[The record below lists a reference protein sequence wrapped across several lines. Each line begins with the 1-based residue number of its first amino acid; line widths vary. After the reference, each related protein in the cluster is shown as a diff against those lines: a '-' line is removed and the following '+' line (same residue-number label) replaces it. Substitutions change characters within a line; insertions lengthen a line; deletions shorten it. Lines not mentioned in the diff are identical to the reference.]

1 MFFVIR
7 NKQKKYYE
15 KGHSMKNQD
24 SLKWIVKN
32 SKKEVPKIIILSIC
46 NILLALVATVLAIV
60 SKLAI
65 DSAQKAATAVGSSE
79 FAYYRNMI
87 ILNCVL
93 ILIIITARLL
103 IRVFSQSMSIR
114 VQAKMEMNMRGR
126 LFNSIMTKD
135 YGKINKYHSGELMNR
150 ITSDVKIVTDGI
162 VSIVPDALYFVTQFF
177 GAFVVLII
185 FDWKFTMLF
194 IATGIIMS
202 VIAVFFRGKLKNLSK
217 QVQETDGKVRSFFQE
232 AIESMLVVKTFG
244 LENQFDK
251 KGNILQRTNYEVKMK
266 RRRITI
272 FANAGFSFIF
282 NTGYL
287 FALGWCAIKVSMKTM
302 TYGTLTAVLQLI
314 SQIQTPFVNIT
325 KMFPQYYAVLAS
337 AERIMEIE
345 DIENEENTYEKIDVK
360 QTYDK
365 LESIRFNNIKFNY
378 GRETVIEHGDAMLSK
393 GDFVAIRGISG
404 IGKSTLMK
412 MLLGVFKPQ
421 QGTID
426 ICLENGKIIQASP
439 NTRSMFSYVPQGNYL
454 FSGTIRENIVM
465 INQNVSDE
473 EIEKALKLSEIEDFI
488 KKLPDGLDTVIG
500 EKGLGIS
507 EGQAQRLAIARALI
521 SNAPIILLDEAT
533 SALDKNTEEKVLDN
547 IKKLNKKTCII
558 ITHKAAALK
567 VCNREFIIK
576 DKQLTAVRKE

>member
-1 MFFVIR
+1 
-7 NKQKKYYE
+7 
-15 KGHSMKNQD
+15 MKNQN
-24 SLKWIVKN
+24 SLKWIIKN
-32 SKKEVPKIIILSIC
+32 SKGEIPKIVILSIS
-46 NILLALVATVLAIV
+46 NILLALVATVLALV

-65 DSAQKAATAVGSSE
+65 DSAQRAATASSNAE
-79 FAYYRNMI
+79 FLHYRNLI
-87 ILNCVL
+87 IFNCIL
-93 ILIIITARLL
+93 ILVVITSRLL
-103 IRVFSQSMSIR
+103 LRVFTQSLTIR
-114 VQAKMEMNMRGR
+114 VQAKMEMKMRGR
-126 LFNSIMTKD
+126 LFYSIMMKD

-150 ITSDVKIVTDGI
+150 ITSDVKIVTEGI
-162 VSIVPDALYFVTQFF
+162 ISIVPDALYFLTQFV

-194 IATGIIMS
+194 IAAGIVMS

-244 LENQFDK
+244 LEKQFDK
-251 KGNILQRTNYEVKMK
+251 KGNILQRTNYEVKM
-266 RRRITI
+266 RRRKITI

-282 NTGYL
+282 NSGYL
-287 FALGWCAIKVSMKTM
+287 FALGWCAIKVSMKAM

-314 SQIQTPFVNIT
+314 SQIQTPFVSIT

-345 DIENEENTYEKIDVK
+345 NITNEESIYEKIDVK

-378 GRETVIEHGDAMLSK
+378 GRETVIEHGDAMLNK

-426 ICLENGKIIQASP
+426 ICLENGKTIQASP
-439 NTRSMFSYVPQGNYL
+439 DTRCMFSYVPQGNYL
-454 FSGTIRENIVM
+454 FSGTIRENILM
-465 INQNVSDE
+465 INPNASDE
-473 EIEKALKLSEIEDFI
+473 EVSQALKLSEIEDFI
-488 KKLPDGLDTVIG
+488 EKLPDGLDTVIG

-558 ITHKAAALK
+558 ITHKAAALE
-567 VCNREFIIK
+567 VCNREFIIN
-576 DKQLTAVRKE
+576 DKQLTAVRKEAIN

>member
-1 MFFVIR
+1 
-7 NKQKKYYE
+7 
-15 KGHSMKNQD
+15 MKNQN
-24 SLKWIVKN
+24 SLKWIIKN
-32 SKKEVPKIIILSIC
+32 SKGEIPKIVILSIS
-46 NILLALVATVLAIV
+46 NILLALVATVLALV

-65 DSAQKAATAVGSSE
+65 DSAQRAATASSNGE
-79 FAYYRNMI
+79 FLHYRNLI
-87 ILNCVL
+87 IFNCIL
-93 ILIIITARLL
+93 ILVVITSRLL
-103 IRVFSQSMSIR
+103 LRVFTQSLTIR
-114 VQAKMEMNMRGR
+114 VQAKMEMKMRGR
-126 LFNSIMTKD
+126 LFYSIMMKD

-150 ITSDVKIVTDGI
+150 ITSDVKIVTEGI
-162 VSIVPDALYFVTQFF
+162 ISIVPDALYFLTQFV

-194 IATGIIMS
+194 IAAGIVMS

-244 LENQFDK
+244 LEKQFDK
-251 KGNILQRTNYEVKMK
+251 KGNILQRTNYEVKM
-266 RRRITI
+266 RRRKITI

-282 NTGYL
+282 NSGYL
-287 FALGWCAIKVSMKTM
+287 FALGWCAIKVSMKAM

-314 SQIQTPFVNIT
+314 SQIQTPFVSIT

-345 DIENEENTYEKIDVK
+345 NITNEESTYEKIDVK

-378 GRETVIEHGDAMLSK
+378 GRETVIEHGDAMLNK

-426 ICLENGKIIQASP
+426 ICLENGKTIQASP
-439 NTRSMFSYVPQGNYL
+439 DTRCMFSYVPQGNYL
-454 FSGTIRENIVM
+454 FSGTIRENILM
-465 INQNVSDE
+465 INPNASDKEVSQ
-473 EIEKALKLSEIEDFI
+473 ALKLSEIEDFI
-488 KKLPDGLDTVIG
+488 ENLPDGLDTVIG

-558 ITHKAAALK
+558 ITHKAAALE
-567 VCNREFIIK
+567 VCNREFIIN
-576 DKQLTAVRKE
+576 DKQLTAVRKEAIN

>member
-1 MFFVIR
+1 
-7 NKQKKYYE
+7 
-15 KGHSMKNQD
+15 MKNQN
-24 SLKWIVKN
+24 SLKWIIKN
-32 SKKEVPKIIILSIC
+32 SKGEIPKIVILSIS
-46 NILLALVATVLAIV
+46 NILLALVATVLALV

-65 DSAQKAATAVGSSE
+65 DSAQRAATASSNAE
-79 FAYYRNMI
+79 FLHYRNLI
-87 ILNCVL
+87 IFNCIL
-93 ILIIITARLL
+93 ILVVITSRLL
-103 IRVFSQSMSIR
+103 LRVFTQSLTIR
-114 VQAKMEMNMRGR
+114 VQAKMEMKMRGR
-126 LFNSIMTKD
+126 LFYSIMMKD

-150 ITSDVKIVTDGI
+150 ITSDVKIVTEGI
-162 VSIVPDALYFVTQFF
+162 ISIVPDALYFLTQFV

-194 IATGIIMS
+194 IAAGIVMS

-232 AIESMLVVKTFG
+232 AIESILVVKTFG
-244 LENQFDK
+244 LEKQFDK
-251 KGNILQRTNYEVKMK
+251 KGNILQRTNYEVKM
-266 RRRITI
+266 RRRKITI
-272 FANAGFSFIF
+272 FENAGFSFIF
-282 NTGYL
+282 NAGYL
-287 FALGWCAIKVSMKTM
+287 FALGWCAIKVSMKAM

-314 SQIQTPFVNIT
+314 SQIQTPFVSIT

-345 DIENEENTYEKIDVK
+345 NITNEESTYEKIDVK

-378 GRETVIEHGDAMLSK
+378 GRETVIEHGDAMLNK

-426 ICLENGKIIQASP
+426 ICLENGKTIQASP
-439 NTRSMFSYVPQGNYL
+439 DTRCMFSYVPQGNYL
-454 FSGTIRENIVM
+454 FSGTIRENILM
-465 INQNVSDE
+465 INPNASDE
-473 EIEKALKLSEIEDFI
+473 EVSQALKLSEIEDFI
-488 KKLPDGLDTVIG
+488 ENLPDGLDTVIG

-558 ITHKAAALK
+558 ITHKAAALE
-567 VCNREFIIK
+567 VCNREFIIN
-576 DKQLTAVRKE
+576 DKQLTAVRKEAIN

>member
-1 MFFVIR
+1 
-7 NKQKKYYE
+7 
-15 KGHSMKNQD
+15 MKNQN
-24 SLKWIVKN
+24 SLKWIIKN
-32 SKKEVPKIIILSIC
+32 SKGEIPKIVILSIS
-46 NILLALVATVLAIV
+46 NILLALVATVLALV

-65 DSAQKAATAVGSSE
+65 DSAQRAATASSNAE
-79 FAYYRNMI
+79 FLHYRNLI
-87 ILNCVL
+87 IFNCIL
-93 ILIIITARLL
+93 ILVVITSRLL
-103 IRVFSQSMSIR
+103 LRVFTQSLTIR
-114 VQAKMEMNMRGR
+114 VQAKMEMKMRGR
-126 LFNSIMTKD
+126 LFYSIMMKD

-150 ITSDVKIVTDGI
+150 ITSDVKIVTEGI
-162 VSIVPDALYFVTQFF
+162 ISIVPDALYFLTQFV

-194 IATGIIMS
+194 IAAGIVMS

-232 AIESMLVVKTFG
+232 AIESILVVKTFG
-244 LENQFDK
+244 LEKQFDK
-251 KGNILQRTNYEVKMK
+251 KGNILQRTNYEVKM
-266 RRRITI
+266 RRRKITI

-282 NTGYL
+282 SAGYL
-287 FALGWCAIKVSMKTM
+287 FALGWCAIKVSMKAM

-314 SQIQTPFVNIT
+314 SQIQTPFVSIT

-345 DIENEENTYEKIDVK
+345 NITNEESIYEKIDVK

-378 GRETVIEHGDAMLSK
+378 GRETVIEHGDAMLNK

-426 ICLENGKIIQASP
+426 ICLENGKTIQASP
-439 NTRSMFSYVPQGNYL
+439 DTRCMFSYVPQGNYL
-454 FSGTIRENIVM
+454 FSGTIRENILM
-465 INQNVSDE
+465 INPNASDE
-473 EIEKALKLSEIEDFI
+473 EVSQALKLSEIEDFI
-488 KKLPDGLDTVIG
+488 EKLPDGLDTVIG

-558 ITHKAAALK
+558 ITHKAAALE

-576 DKQLTAVRKE
+576 DKQLTAVRKEAIN

>member
-1 MFFVIR
+1 
-7 NKQKKYYE
+7 
-15 KGHSMKNQD
+15 MKNQN
-24 SLKWIVKN
+24 SLKWIIKN
-32 SKKEVPKIIILSIC
+32 SKGEIPKIVILSIS
-46 NILLALVATVLAIV
+46 NILLALVATVLALV

-65 DSAQKAATAVGSSE
+65 DSAQRAATASSNGE
-79 FAYYRNMI
+79 FLHYRNLI
-87 ILNCVL
+87 IFNCIL
-93 ILIIITARLL
+93 ILVVITSRLL
-103 IRVFSQSMSIR
+103 LRVFTQSLTIR
-114 VQAKMEMNMRGR
+114 VQAKMEMKMRGR
-126 LFNSIMTKD
+126 LFYSIMMKD

-150 ITSDVKIVTDGI
+150 ITSDVKIVTEGI
-162 VSIVPDALYFVTQFF
+162 ISIVPDALYFLTQFV

-194 IATGIIMS
+194 IAAGIVMS

-217 QVQETDGKVRSFFQE
+217 KVQETDGKVRSFFQE

-244 LENQFDK
+244 LEKQFDK
-251 KGNILQRTNYEVKMK
+251 KGNILQRTNYEVKM
-266 RRRITI
+266 RRRKITI

-282 NTGYL
+282 NSGYL
-287 FALGWCAIKVSMKTM
+287 FALGWCAIKVSMKAM

-314 SQIQTPFVNIT
+314 SQIQTPFVSIT

-345 DIENEENTYEKIDVK
+345 NITNEESTYEKIDVK

-378 GRETVIEHGDAMLSK
+378 GRETVIEHGDAMLNK

-426 ICLENGKIIQASP
+426 ICLENGKTIQASP
-439 NTRSMFSYVPQGNYL
+439 DTRCMFSYVPQGNYL
-454 FSGTIRENIVM
+454 FSGTIRENILM
-465 INQNVSDE
+465 INPNASDE
-473 EIEKALKLSEIEDFI
+473 EVSQALKLSEIEDFI
-488 KKLPDGLDTVIG
+488 ENLPDGLDTVIG

-558 ITHKAAALK
+558 ITHKAAALE
-567 VCNREFIIK
+567 VCNREFIIN
-576 DKQLTAVRKE
+576 DKQLTAVRKEAIN

>member
-1 MFFVIR
+1 
-7 NKQKKYYE
+7 
-15 KGHSMKNQD
+15 MKNQN
-24 SLKWIVKN
+24 SLKWIIKN
-32 SKKEVPKIIILSIC
+32 SKGEIPKIVILSIS
-46 NILLALVATVLAIV
+46 NILLALVATVLALV

-65 DSAQKAATAVGSSE
+65 DSAQRAATASSNAE
-79 FAYYRNMI
+79 FLHYRNLI
-87 ILNCVL
+87 IFNCIL
-93 ILIIITARLL
+93 ILVVITSRLL
-103 IRVFSQSMSIR
+103 LRVFTQSLTIR
-114 VQAKMEMNMRGR
+114 VQAKMEMKMRGR
-126 LFNSIMTKD
+126 LFYSIMMKD

-150 ITSDVKIVTDGI
+150 ITSDVKIVTEGI
-162 VSIVPDALYFVTQFF
+162 ISIVPDALYFLTQFV

-194 IATGIIMS
+194 IAAGIVMS

-244 LENQFDK
+244 LEKQFDK
-251 KGNILQRTNYEVKMK
+251 KGNILQRTNYEVKM
-266 RRRITI
+266 RRRKITI

-282 NTGYL
+282 NAEYL
-287 FALGWCAIKVSMKTM
+287 FALGWCAIKVSMKAM

-314 SQIQTPFVNIT
+314 SQIQTPFVSIT

-345 DIENEENTYEKIDVK
+345 NITNEEGTYEKIDVK

-378 GRETVIEHGDAMLSK
+378 GRETVIEHGDAMLNK

-426 ICLENGKIIQASP
+426 ICLENGKTIQASP
-439 NTRSMFSYVPQGNYL
+439 DTRCMFSYVPQGNYL
-454 FSGTIRENIVM
+454 FSGTIRENILM
-465 INQNVSDE
+465 INPNASDE
-473 EIEKALKLSEIEDFI
+473 EVSQALKLSEIEDFI
-488 KKLPDGLDTVIG
+488 EKLPDGLDTVIG

-558 ITHKAAALK
+558 ITHKAAALE
-567 VCNREFIIK
+567 VCNREFIIN
-576 DKQLTAVRKE
+576 DKQLTAVRKEAIN

>member
-1 MFFVIR
+1 
-7 NKQKKYYE
+7 
-15 KGHSMKNQD
+15 MKNQN
-24 SLKWIVKN
+24 SLKWIIKN
-32 SKKEVPKIIILSIC
+32 SKGEIPKIVILSIS
-46 NILLALVATVLAIV
+46 NILLALVATVLALV

-65 DSAQKAATAVGSSE
+65 DSAQRAATASSNAE
-79 FAYYRNMI
+79 FLHYRNLI
-87 ILNCVL
+87 IFNCIL
-93 ILIIITARLL
+93 ILVVITSRLL
-103 IRVFSQSMSIR
+103 LRVFTQSLTIR
-114 VQAKMEMNMRGR
+114 VQAKMEMKMRGR
-126 LFNSIMTKD
+126 LFYSIMMKD

-150 ITSDVKIVTDGI
+150 ITSDVKIVTEGI
-162 VSIVPDALYFVTQFF
+162 ISIVPDALYFLTQFV

-194 IATGIIMS
+194 IAAGIVMS

-244 LENQFDK
+244 LEKQFDK

-266 RRRITI
+266 RRKITI
-272 FANAGFSFIF
+272 FANAGFSFVF
-282 NTGYL
+282 NVGYL
-287 FALGWCAIKVSMKTM
+287 FALGWCAIKVSMKAM

-314 SQIQTPFVNIT
+314 SQIQTPFVSIT

-345 DIENEENTYEKIDVK
+345 NITNEESTYEKIDAK
-360 QTYDK
+360 QTYDNLK
-365 LESIRFNNIKFNY
+365 SIRFNNIKFNY
-378 GRETVIEHGDAMLSK
+378 GRETVIEHGDAMLNK

-426 ICLENGKIIQASP
+426 ICLENGKTIQASP
-439 NTRSMFSYVPQGNYL
+439 DTRCMFSYVPQGNYL
-454 FSGTIRENIVM
+454 FSGTIRENILM
-465 INQNVSDE
+465 INPNASDE
-473 EIEKALKLSEIEDFI
+473 EVSQALKLSEIEDFI
-488 KKLPDGLDTVIG
+488 EKLPDGLDTVIG

-558 ITHKAAALK
+558 ITHKAAALE

-576 DKQLTAVRKE
+576 DKQLTAVRKEAIN

>member
-1 MFFVIR
+1 
-7 NKQKKYYE
+7 
-15 KGHSMKNQD
+15 MKNQN
-24 SLKWIVKN
+24 SLKWIIKN
-32 SKKEVPKIIILSIC
+32 SKGEIPKIVILSIS
-46 NILLALVATVLAIV
+46 NILLALVATVLALV

-65 DSAQKAATAVGSSE
+65 DSAQRAATASSNAE
-79 FAYYRNMI
+79 FLHYRNLI
-87 ILNCVL
+87 IFNCVL
-93 ILIIITARLL
+93 ILVVITSRLL
-103 IRVFSQSMSIR
+103 LRVFTQSLTIR
-114 VQAKMEMNMRGR
+114 VQAKMEMKMRGR
-126 LFNSIMTKD
+126 LFYSIMMKD

-150 ITSDVKIVTDGI
+150 ITSDVKIVTEGI
-162 VSIVPDALYFVTQFF
+162 ISIVPDALYFLTQFV

-194 IATGIIMS
+194 IAAGIVMS

-244 LENQFDK
+244 LEKQFDK
-251 KGNILQRTNYEVKMK
+251 KGNILQRTNYEVKM
-266 RRRITI
+266 RRRKITI
-272 FANAGFSFIF
+272 IF
-282 NTGYL
+282 NAGYL
-287 FALGWCAIKVSMKTM
+287 FALGWCAIKVSMKAM

-314 SQIQTPFVNIT
+314 SQIQTPFVSIT

-345 DIENEENTYEKIDVK
+345 NITNEESTYEKIDVK

-378 GRETVIEHGDAMLSK
+378 GRETVIEHGDAMLNK

-426 ICLENGKIIQASP
+426 ICLENGKTIQASP
-439 NTRSMFSYVPQGNYL
+439 DTRCMFSYVPQGNYL
-454 FSGTIRENIVM
+454 FSGTIRENILM
-465 INQNVSDE
+465 INPNASDE
-473 EIEKALKLSEIEDFI
+473 EVSQALKLSEIEDFI
-488 KKLPDGLDTVIG
+488 EKLPDGLDTVIG

-558 ITHKAAALK
+558 ITHKAAALE

-576 DKQLTAVRKE
+576 DKQLTAVRKEAIN

>member
-1 MFFVIR
+1 
-7 NKQKKYYE
+7 
-15 KGHSMKNQD
+15 MKNQN
-24 SLKWIVKN
+24 SLKWIIKN
-32 SKKEVPKIIILSIC
+32 SKGEIPKIVILSIS
-46 NILLALVATVLAIV
+46 NILLALVATVLALV

-65 DSAQKAATAVGSSE
+65 DSAQRAATASSNAE
-79 FAYYRNMI
+79 FLHYRNLI
-87 ILNCVL
+87 IFNCIL
-93 ILIIITARLL
+93 ILVVITSRLL
-103 IRVFSQSMSIR
+103 LRVFTQSLTIR
-114 VQAKMEMNMRGR
+114 VQAKMEMKMRGR
-126 LFNSIMTKD
+126 LFYSIMMKD

-150 ITSDVKIVTDGI
+150 ITSDVKIVTEGI
-162 VSIVPDALYFVTQFF
+162 ISIVPDALYFLTQFV

-194 IATGIIMS
+194 IAAGIVMS

-217 QVQETDGKVRSFFQE
+217 Q
-232 AIESMLVVKTFG
+232 
-244 LENQFDK
+244 FDK
-251 KGNILQRTNYEVKMK
+251 KGNILQRTNYEVKM
-266 RRRITI
+266 RRRKITI

-282 NTGYL
+282 NAGYL
-287 FALGWCAIKVSMKTM
+287 FALGWCAIKVSMKAM

-314 SQIQTPFVNIT
+314 SQIQTPFVSIT

-345 DIENEENTYEKIDVK
+345 NITNEESTYEKIDVK

-378 GRETVIEHGDAMLSK
+378 GRETVIEHGDAMLNK

-439 NTRSMFSYVPQGNYL
+439 DTRCMFSYVPQGNYL
-454 FSGTIRENIVM
+454 FSGTIRENILM
-465 INQNVSDE
+465 INPNASDE
-473 EIEKALKLSEIEDFI
+473 EVSQALKLSEIEDFI
-488 KKLPDGLDTVIG
+488 EKLPDGLDTVIG

-558 ITHKAAALK
+558 ITHKAAALEVFNVLPVGIPGTFK
-567 VCNREFIIK
+567 FRPKCIMKYHGKLFPVLMLVSFVVK
-576 DKQLTAVRKE
+576 LLL